1 MCEGGIFMRIVRQLG
16 WVFYVADNIEFDNHK
31 VGKWMY
37 FFKDEKFAE
46 KICKNAVVNNI
57 VKEAKHTDGPE
68 GVACFYLHY
77 DDNEAHKRVIQYF
90 LENELI
96 RKTKAGKLYNISYKL
111 DDQTRAGE
119 YGADFNSE
127 IKLEKFVDLTTGEW
141 I

>member
-1 MCEGGIFMRIVRQLG
+1 MKIVRQLG

-31 VGKWMY
+31 VGKWMC
-37 FFKDEKFAE
+37 FFKDKEFAE
-46 KICKNAVVNNI
+46 MICKNAVVNNI

-77 DDNEAHKRVIQYF
+77 DDNEAHKKVIQYF

-96 RKTKAGKLYNISYKL
+96 RKTKVGKLYNISYKL